1 MGVSRISRFQNGF
14 RRHRLSQQQAYLQHP
29 LHAPQRHTSPRHRL
43 LLLPRSHLAPLGDA
57 MPSDAKHPPQPPRR
71 HHVSSTDKSGFNWGQ
86 DLTRAWAV
94 AMHLRVDDRIIAS
107 LFEKVLVEKT
117 VIDLEGLRDCFERDG
132 GVDKV
137 RFDRAWND
145 AGVVAD
151 AKYQDELSEGL
162 PREKLPCIVVRGRRM
177 VDGNELSHMD
187 RDADF
192 GPKVGELVRE
202 LLSLEE

>member
-1 MGVSRISRFQNGF
+1 MGSVGTASHSSKPTYST
-14 RRHRLSQQQAYLQHP
+14 LSTP
-29 LHAPQRHTSPRHRL
+29 LKGTPPPVIVFFSFLDHTSHRWATQCQVTQNIRRS
-43 LLLPRSHLAPLGDA
+43 LPAGTSVH
-57 MPSDAKHPPQPPRR
+57 R